1 MVIKDFDERKV
12 AAVDVRDLIRIIE
25 ELIKDPPIEFDDKS
39 ESFKDGYV
47 TAFGLL
53 TELLKK
59 VLKDAR
65 IQAEQD
71 GVNIVS

>member
-39 ESFKDGYV
+39 ESFEDGYV

>member
-25 ELIKDPPIEFDDKS
+25 EFIKDPPIEFDDKS
-39 ESFKDGYV
+39 ESFEDGYV

-53 TELLKK
+53 TGLLKN

-65 IQAEQD
+65 IKAQED
-71 GVNIVS
+71 DINIVS

>member
-25 ELIKDPPIEFDDKS
+25 EFIKDPPIEFDDKS
-39 ESFKDGYV
+39 ESFEDGYV

-53 TELLKK
+53 TELLKH

-65 IQAEQD
+65 IKAQED
-71 GVNIVS
+71 NINIVS